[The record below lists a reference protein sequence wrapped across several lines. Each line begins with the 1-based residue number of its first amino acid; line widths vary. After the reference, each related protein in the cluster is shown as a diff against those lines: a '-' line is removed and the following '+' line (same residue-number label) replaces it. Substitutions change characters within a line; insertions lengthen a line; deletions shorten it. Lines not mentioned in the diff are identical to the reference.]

1 LTDQSTS
8 EHGLFNRIEI
18 GIQKT
23 LETMRKMINPSSER
37 SVMITGA
44 AGGIGRATVHLFANK
59 GWRVIGV
66 DRSPFG
72 EDFPVNGVFI
82 QTEISEPDSMD
93 KISHQVQSFTPSL
106 NALVNNAA
114 VQVAKPLIET
124 TVEEW
129 DMVIANNL
137 RPAFLL
143 SKLAYPLFLIA
154 GGGAIINV
162 SSVHAV
168 QTSANIAAYATSKGG
183 LLALTR
189 ATAIEFAKDNI
200 RVNAILPGAVD
211 TPMLRAGLYRGHI
224 SGEDINTRL
233 DNLARKTVNGRV
245 GRPEEIAQAIYFL
258 ADDSQSS
265 FMTGQAMI
273 VDGGATARLSTE

>member
-1 LTDQSTS
+1 VDRAPFGDDFPPN
-8 EHGLFNRIEI
+8 GLF
-18 GIQKT
+18 
-23 LETMRKMINPSSER
+23 
-37 SVMITGA
+37 V
-44 AGGIGRATVHLFANK
+44 
-59 GWRVIGV
+59 
-66 DRSPFG
+66 
-72 EDFPVNGVFI
+72 
-82 QTEISEPDSMD
+82 QTEISRPESMEE
-93 KISHQVQSFTPSL
+93 IFRQVQAFTPSL
-106 NALVNNAA
+106 DALVNNAA
-114 VQVAKPLIET
+114 IQVAKPLIET

-143 SKLAYPLFLIA
+143 SKSAYPLLKA
-154 GGGAIINV
+154 ARGGAIVNV

-211 TPMLRAGLYRGHI
+211 TPMLRAGLNRGHVSGGDI
-224 SGEDINTRL
+224 STRL

-245 GRPEEIAQAIYFL
+245 GRPEEIAHAIYFL
-258 ADDSQSS
+258 ADNTQSS